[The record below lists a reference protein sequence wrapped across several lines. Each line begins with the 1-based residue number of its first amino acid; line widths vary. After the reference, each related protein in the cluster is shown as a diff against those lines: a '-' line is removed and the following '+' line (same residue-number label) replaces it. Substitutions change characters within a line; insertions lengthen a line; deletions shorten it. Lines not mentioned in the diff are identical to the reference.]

1 MRHITRITPMATI
14 LILLILAITPAS
26 APGETSPGV
35 MLLHSYHASNQWDLS
50 VEEGVRDALADE
62 YYIPDENLTLKSFYM
77 DTKRRTSPEWKED
90 VGKMAREAID
100 RLAPKVVIALDDN
113 SQKYVV
119 RRMPAADNAFVFAGV
134 NRDPEEYGII
144 SNRENPGGNITG
156 ALERERFVESL
167 AFLRR
172 ITPEVK
178 RLAIISDASPTGA
191 PVVQRIK
198 ALAPESGAEVTAS
211 LQTNDFSAWKAFV
224 KKAQTRADAL
234 VVVVYHT
241 LKDDTGT
248 HVPAEE
254 VLAWTTRHSK
264 LPDMG
269 FWPWAVSDGLL
280 CSDAISGYEQG
291 YYVGTITA
299 YILEGQSPGD
309 FPVASPRTG
318 QPCIN
323 KARAEELGITIPGH
337 LTKTATMFP
346 TMAARKKTSPAT
358 N

>member
-1 MRHITRITPMATI
+1 MRHRTRITPMATG
-14 LILLILAITPAS
+14 LILLIFSIIPTPT
-26 APGETSPGV
+26 PGETVPKV

-62 YYIPDENLTLKSFYM
+62 YYIPDENLILKSFYM

-90 VGKMAREAID
+90 VGKMAREAIEH
-100 RLAPKVVIALDDN
+100 LAPKVVIALDDN

-144 SNRENPGGNITG
+144 SNREKPGGNITG
-156 ALERERFVESL
+156 ALERERFGESL

-172 ITPEVK
+172 IAPEVK
-178 RLAIISDASPTGA
+178 RLALISDASPTGT

-198 ALAPESGAEVTAS
+198 SLAPEHGAHVTAS
-211 LQTNDFSAWKAFV
+211 LQTNDFTAWKAFV
-224 KKAQTRADAL
+224 KKAQTQADAL

-248 HVPAEE
+248 HVPSEE
-254 VLAWTTRHSK
+254 VLAWTTRHST

-299 YILEGQSPGD
+299 YILGGQSPGD

-323 KARAEELGITIPGH
+323 SARAEALGITIPDH
-337 LTKTATMFP
+337 LTKTATVFS
-346 TMAARKKTSPAT
+346 TMAALKNPPPTT
-358 N
+358 D